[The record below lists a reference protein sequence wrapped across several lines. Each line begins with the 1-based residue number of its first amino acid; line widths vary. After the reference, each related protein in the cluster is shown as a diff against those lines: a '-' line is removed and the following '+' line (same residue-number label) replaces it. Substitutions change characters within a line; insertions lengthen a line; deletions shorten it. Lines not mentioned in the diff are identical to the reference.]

1 MNLIS
6 SWFYKKDNGFENSVA
21 FPFEMCTLS
30 PAYMMDDYYISRACI
45 FFFGG
50 GGDLFVC
57 FLPQIHF
64 SSPLRVYILVF
75 SIGKLQMNI

>member
-45 FFFGG
+45 FGG
-50 GGDLFVC
+50 QGVGICSFAFYHKFIFRPPYEC
-57 FLPQIHF
+57 T
-64 SSPLRVYILVF
+64 Y
-75 SIGKLQMNI
+75 